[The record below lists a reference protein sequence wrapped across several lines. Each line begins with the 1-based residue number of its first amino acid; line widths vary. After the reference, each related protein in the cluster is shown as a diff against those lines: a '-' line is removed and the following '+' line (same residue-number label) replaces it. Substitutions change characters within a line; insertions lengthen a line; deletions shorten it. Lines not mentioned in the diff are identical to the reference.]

1 METRTVTLCLLPKGT
16 PPRPQ
21 PAQPVGGPLRAFQ
34 CEGRRPGTKKEVQP
48 PPTQPHQRR
57 GSRGRN
63 LLPRGFF
70 PPFLPKKWG
79 PGWAS
84 QGSLPFQR
92 RWKHPTTAP
101 DLNTR
106 RNLSS
111 TTEDATHMIESLPWY
126 HPRYSFHTSNRGAA
140 LFDNPFHEA
149 ILFLSGVYGK
159 VQPHSTSHQQIP
171 DSILQKCRFS
181 HNLRYSF
188 CLLLSKKVVCLYRV
202 MPRGGL
208 CKLYP

>member
-1 METRTVTLCLLPKGT
+1 MGNGMVFLLLFPKGT
-16 PPRPQ
+16 CPRPQ

-84 QGSLPFQR
+84 HRSLPFQR
-92 RWKHPTTAP
+92 R
-101 DLNTR
+101 R
-106 RNLSS
+106 RNPATRPAQGAIVPPLQRREDILHPPSRQSPPAQTKNTAVPHRPRRCFFSARRKRPPQSPISRSRFTIS
-111 TTEDATHMIESLPWY
+111 T
-126 HPRYSFHTSNRGAA
+126 A
-140 LFDNPFHEA
+140 LRA
-149 ILFLSGVYGK
+149 QS
-159 VQPHSTSHQQIP
+159 
-171 DSILQKCRFS
+171 
-181 HNLRYSF
+181 
-188 CLLLSKKVVCLYRV
+188 
-202 MPRGGL
+202 
-208 CKLYP
+208 